1 MSDLFLMQ
9 TRNHPNRFW
18 FLLAILLAS
27 GAVINVWQRAGEASV
42 SRNSLKDFP
51 TQLGQWRQHGG
62 DQTLDDET
70 LRVLRADDYLSRN
83 FEANG
88 RVASFYVGYY
98 ATQRT
103 GATYHS
109 PLNCLPGSG
118 WTLTEGPRVTITPV
132 YGGTP
137 FEANRY
143 LVQNGNDRELMIY
156 WYLGRGR
163 ATASEYWGKIYT
175 VVDSVRRRRSDG
187 AIVRVMVPVGDSE
200 ENAFRAASEL
210 ASEAAAQLP
219 PFVPN

>member
-1 MSDLFLMQ
+1 MSDLLPMK
-9 TRNHPNRFW
+9 TRKNTTRFW
-18 FLLAILLAS
+18 LLLATLLLC
-27 GAVINVWQRAGEASV
+27 GALINVWQRAGEASV
-42 SRNSLKDFP
+42 SRQSLKDFP
-51 TQLGQWRQHGG
+51 AQLGQWRQQGG
-62 DQTLDDET
+62 DQILDDET

-83 FEANG
+83 FESNG

-109 PLNCLPGSG
+109 PLNCLPGAG

-132 YGGTP
+132 HGGPP

-143 LVQNGNDRELMIY
+143 LIQNGGDRELMVY

-163 ATASEYWGKIYT
+163 ATASEYWGKVYT

-200 ENAFRAASEL
+200 DTALKAATELAAQAAS
-210 ASEAAAQLP
+210 QLP

>member
-1 MSDLFLMQ
+1 MSDFLSMKI
-9 TRNHPNRFW
+9 RNNTMRFW
-18 FLLAILLAS
+18 LLLGILVLS
-27 GAVINVWQRAGEASV
+27 GALINVWQRAGEARV
-42 SRNSLKDFP
+42 RRQALKDFP
-51 TQLGQWRQHGG
+51 AQLGQWLQQGG
-62 DQTLDDET
+62 DQTLDEET

-83 FEANG
+83 FESNG
-88 RVASFYVGYY
+88 RIASFYVGYY

-118 WTLTEGPRVTITPV
+118 WTLTEGPRVAITPAN
-132 YGGTP
+132 GGAA

-143 LVQNGNDRELMIY
+143 LVQNGNDRELMVY

-163 ATASEYWGKIYT
+163 ATASEYWGKVYT
-175 VVDSVRRRRSDG
+175 VLDSVRRRRSDG

-200 ENAFRAASEL
+200 AAALKAATEL
-210 ASEAAAQLP
+210 ASQAASKLP

>member
-1 MSDLFLMQ
+1 MRKLNDKI
-9 TRNHPNRFW
+9 RFW
-18 FLLAILLAS
+18 LMLVLLVFA
-27 GAVINVWQRAGEASV
+27 GGVVNVWQRAGEASV
-42 SRNSLKDFP
+42 SRKSLKDFP
-51 TQLGQWRQHGG
+51 VQLGPWRQYGV
-62 DQTLDDET
+62 DQTLDEET

-83 FEANG
+83 FESNG
-88 RVASFYVGYY
+88 RMASFYVGYY

-118 WTLTEGPRVTITPV
+118 WTLTEGPRVAITPAN
-132 YGGTP
+132 GGAA

-187 AIVRVMVPVGDSE
+187 AIVRVMAPVGDSE
-200 ENAFRAASEL
+200 DAALKAATEL
-210 ASEAAAQLP
+210 ASQAASQLP

>member
-1 MSDLFLMQ
+1 MSNLLPMK
-9 TRNHPNRFW
+9 TRKNATRFW
-18 FLLAILLAS
+18 LLLATLLVC
-27 GAVINVWQRAGEASV
+27 GALINVWQHAGEAMM
-42 SRNSLKDFP
+42 SRQSLKAFP
-51 TQLGQWRQHGG
+51 AQLGEWRQQGS
-62 DQTLDDET
+62 DQILDDET

-109 PLNCLPGSG
+109 PLNCLPGAG
-118 WTLTEGPRVTITPV
+118 WTLTEGPRVTIAPAN
-132 YGGTP
+132 GGP
-137 FEANRY
+137 AFEANRY
-143 LVQNGNDRELMIY
+143 LIQNGGDRELMIY

-163 ATASEYWGKIYT
+163 ATASEYWGKVYT

-200 ENAFRAASEL
+200 DTALNAATELAAQAAS
-210 ASEAAAQLP
+210 QLP